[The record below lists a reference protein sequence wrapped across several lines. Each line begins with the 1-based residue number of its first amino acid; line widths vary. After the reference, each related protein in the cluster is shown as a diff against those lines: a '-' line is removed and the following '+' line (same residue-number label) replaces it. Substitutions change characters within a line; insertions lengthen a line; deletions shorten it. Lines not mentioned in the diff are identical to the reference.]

1 MCPLNAVSEG
11 NIVLIENISGSE
23 ITNKR
28 LMEMG
33 FSKGTPVKMMRN
45 DIGALIVM
53 VGETRLA
60 LARALAQKIIVVD
73 NN

>member
-11 NIVLIENISGSE
+11 NIVLVDNITGSE
-23 ITNKR
+23 VTNKR

-33 FSKGTPVKMMRN
+33 FSKGAPIKIMKN

-60 LARALAQKIIVVD
+60 LARALAQKIIVIR
-73 NN
+73 NK